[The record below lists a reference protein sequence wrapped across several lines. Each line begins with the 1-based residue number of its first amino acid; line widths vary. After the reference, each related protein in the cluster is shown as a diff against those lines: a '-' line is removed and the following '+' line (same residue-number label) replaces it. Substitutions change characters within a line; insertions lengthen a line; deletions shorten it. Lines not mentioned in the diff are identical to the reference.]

1 MSMASWT
8 SPRVSGRTLPISR
21 VISLEKSSLRC
32 NSSSAARN
40 MISARFGAGT
50 SRHFLY
56 ASLAASTAWS
66 ASSSVPETNMPTS
79 SSAFAGL
86 RFSYALPLRDSTHS
100 PLMKFLNIRGAT
112 DVAILPPQSPK
123 LAALLFVWS
132 PADLNARHYRAESKF
147 YRCISIR
154 SNTVPVLDG
163 SHVWLPPS
171 PVKAIMNDR
180 NDRLS
185 ISPKEA
191 CAQRAASKI
200 WRCAHRLRERLVRPP
215 DDRAKAYQY
224 TFARMRHNT

>member
-21 VISLEKSSLRC
+21 VMSLEKSSLRC

-56 ASLAASTAWS
+56 ASLAASTAWF

-79 SSAFAGL
+79 SSVFAGL

-147 YRCISIR
+147 YRCVSIR
-154 SNTVPVLDG
+154 SNLSRE
-163 SHVWLPPS
+163 SHRALKFTDLLVAGYFDISL
-171 PVKAIMNDR
+171 AFFGR
-180 NDRLS
+180 NQNMIGVVSATWNINKQD
-185 ISPKEA
+185 
-191 CAQRAASKI
+191 QN
-200 WRCAHRLRERLVRPP
+200 W
-215 DDRAKAYQY
+215 
-224 TFARMRHNT
+224 NW